1 MVYLMCA
8 SAMVRSNATG
18 SLAAWPWEDLAPL
31 SAWIAERTSE
41 NEMRHLSQQSVEE
54 YGESHFCASMEASRL

>member
-1 MVYLMCA
+1 MCA

-18 SLAAWPWEDLAPL
+18 GLAAWPWEDLAPL

-41 NEMRHLSQQSVEE
+41 NEMRHLNQQSVELAIGSPILT
-54 YGESHFCASMEASRL
+54 YYLV